1 MYMVIL
7 GSFIQGMQLPVVILL
22 DSTVFKPG
30 IHTITIFATL
40 TSGDVATYSENFTV
54 PGNHY

>member
-1 MYMVIL
+1 MYMITV
-7 GSFIQGMQLPVVILL
+7 GSFIQGTLPVVISL

-54 PGNHY
+54 AGNHY

>member
-1 MYMVIL
+1 MITVGYFVK
-7 GSFIQGMQLPVVILL
+7 GMLPIIISL

-30 IHTITIFATL
+30 VHTITIIATS
-40 TSGDVATYSENFTV
+40 TSGDVATYSENFII